1 MITCCGRRGL
11 TSEPDLAYPY
21 MTLRQMKALQLIA
34 GDTKLKKWLAL
45 DPKYQPAR
53 AIYEELDGKY
63 YNILSGG
70 FIERCDGFGDL
81 ADRER
86 GRVCWQHCVAKVK
99 AGKLPKVCIRS
110 GFELTHLSAIGLPEL
125 TSADAEPDLYEKG
138 VANCGQ
144 RRNIHKHCLTCMK
157 KPAAVGWR
165 SRNPCEKRQ
174 ASRRSWERRSRR
186 RARSSGW
193 SCGSYLRY

>member
-1 MITCCGRRGL
+1 MFLGGV
-11 TSEPDLAYPY
+11 
-21 MTLRQMKALQLIA
+21 
-34 GDTKLKKWLAL
+34 
-45 DPKYQPAR
+45 PAR
-53 AIYEELDGKY
+53 LLEAAAEFPAVVKRIAATKAETVTAELPLD
-63 YNILSGG
+63 S
-70 FIERCDGFGDL
+70 
-81 ADRER
+81 
-86 GRVCWQHCVAKVK
+86 HVK
-99 AGKLPKVCIRS
+99 AILDKLDKRYDPMPS
-110 GFELTHLSAIGLPEL
+110 
-125 TSADAEPDLYEKG
+125 TSMAPDPDAEPDLYEKW

-186 RARSSGW
+186 RARSSGR